1 MAATKAKMT
10 KMTKKAK
17 MTKMTKTAKM
27 TTRLPYGG
35 GLTGYS
41 DESEHDEKMTD
52 ENEDSMTITNEVHG
66 SLIPGDILPGEHCRG
81 PV

>member
-1 MAATKAKMT
+1 VAATKAKMT

-17 MTKMTKTAKM
+17 MTKKMTKTAKM
-27 TTRLPYGG
+27 TTRLPYSG

-52 ENEDSMTITNEVHG
+52 ETRRFD
-66 SLIPGDILPGEHCRG
+66 DDKK
-81 PV
+81 